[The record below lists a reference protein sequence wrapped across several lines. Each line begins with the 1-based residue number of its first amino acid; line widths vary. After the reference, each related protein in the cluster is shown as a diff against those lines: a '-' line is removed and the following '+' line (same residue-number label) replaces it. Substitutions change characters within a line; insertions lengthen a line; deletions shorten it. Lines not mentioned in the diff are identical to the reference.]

1 MEVVFGI
8 MIGVIAGFVIS
19 EVIHGLDDGRKER

>member
-8 MIGVIAGFVIS
+8 MVGIIVGFVIS
-19 EVIHGLDDGRKER
+19 EAIHGLDDGRKEL

>member
-19 EVIHGLDDGRKER
+19 EVLYGLDDGRKER